1 MHEYFG
7 HEKLKVYQEALAFI
21 NWVEK
26 NTNQIPKTLAAKKH
40 LDEASTSIA
49 LNIAEGNG
57 KYTNKD
63 KCKYFDISKGSTAEC
78 AGCLDILNAKGFKL
92 NIDEGKR
99 ILRSIYSMLIGLNKS
114 TSKNRIYEDI
124 TEYKSEKK

>member
-1 MHEYFG
+1 MHRHFG
-7 HEKLKVYQEALAFI
+7 HEKLKVYQEALRFI
-21 NWVEK
+21 NWVEA
-26 NTNQIPKTLAAKKH
+26 NTNHIAKTLAAKKH
-40 LDEASTSIA
+40 LDEASTSIV

-63 KCKYFDISKGSTAEC
+63 KCKYFDIAKGSTAEC

-92 NIDEGKR
+92 DLDEGKN

-114 TSKNRIYEDI
+114 TSENRIYEDI
-124 TEYKSEKK
+124 TEYKSEK